1 MLNYCNLFELSWN
14 MFTIIHAF
22 ATLEGLDY
30 QQKRYLD
37 KMSPG
42 PNTWES
48 SNLQD
53 SKMQLQLRLHL
64 MTVVGKH
71 YKGNTLWLK

>member
-1 MLNYCNLFELSWN
+1 
-14 MFTIIHAF
+14 MFTMNHTF

-37 KMSPG
+37 KLSPG

-48 SNLQD
+48 DNLQD
-53 SKMQLQLRLHL
+53 SKMQLQLRWYL
-64 MTVVGKH
+64 MIGVEKC
-71 YKGNTLWLK
+71 YKGYTLWSK